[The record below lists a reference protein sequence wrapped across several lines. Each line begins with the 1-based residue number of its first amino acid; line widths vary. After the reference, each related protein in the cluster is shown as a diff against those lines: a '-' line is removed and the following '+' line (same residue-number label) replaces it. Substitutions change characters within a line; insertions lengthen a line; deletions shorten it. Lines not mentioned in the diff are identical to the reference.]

1 MRTVLQV
8 LSQEEKHQVHART
21 LEILEH
27 TGVRV
32 DTEKGRQLLIDAG
45 AQADPG
51 SHTIRIPKNLVEE
64 SLEMTTKDFSLGARR
79 PGWDLQMN
87 AGKFTLLADG
97 EGTFVSDALTG
108 ERRPSTAQDW
118 MDATRLIDA
127 IDEVG
132 IYWSMVERSD
142 EPPHPSPAQ
151 QVNYLRNVFTNF
163 SKHVQDGSPG
173 AELAPWILEVLQV
186 IFGDKETIR
195 RTHPYS
201 FLLCPQSPLVIDK
214 QYTEAYLALLGWDI
228 PVAIMPMPLMGG
240 TAPGSLISTIILG
253 NCEVLATL
261 CMIQAG
267 APGTPIIYAP
277 VLAISNLRDGTY
289 SAGAVESGLT
299 GAASTEM
306 ARYYGLP
313 VEASGGGTSQFVPSI
328 QASYERALNALLPVL
343 SWPDILVG
351 PGLMGGSTH
360 FSPEQLLIDVEVY
373 KMGVRAYQGIA
384 VGDDKWLDDVIQ
396 KVGPGGHFL
405 AQPSTI
411 KNMRSGEWYLT
422 DFGWRGSYED
432 WNASGK
438 PNLIQEARKK
448 VESILSNYEPL
459 PLSEEMER
467 ELNHIYE
474 RASETDTR

>member
-1 MRTVLQV
+1 MKTILQV
-8 LSQEEKHQVHART
+8 LSEEEKHQVHSRS
-21 LEILEH
+21 LGILSN

-32 DTEKGRQLLIDAG
+32 DTAVGRKLLKEAG
-45 AQADPG
+45 AQVNDE
-51 SHTIRIPKNLVEE
+51 SHIVQIPKTLVEE
-64 SLEMTTKDFSLGARR
+64 SLRLTTTDFSLGARR
-79 PGWDLQMN
+79 PGWDLKMN
-87 AGKFTLLADG
+87 AGNFTLLADG
-97 EGTFVSDALTG
+97 EGTFVTDAETG
-108 ERRPSTAQDW
+108 ERRPSTTKDW
-118 MDATRLIDA
+118 LNATRLIDS
-127 IDEVG
+127 IDEIGV
-132 IYWSMVERSD
+132 YWSMVERGD
-142 EPPHPSPAQ
+142 ESPNPSAAQ
-151 QVNYLRNVFTNF
+151 QVNYLRNVFSNF
-163 SKHVQDGSPG
+163 SKHVQDGSPS

-195 RTHPYS
+195 QKHPYS
-201 FLLCPQSPLVIDK
+201 FLLCPQSPLVID
-214 QYTEAYLALLGWDI
+214 QHYTDVYLALLGWDI

-277 VLAISNLRDGTY
+277 VLALSNLRDGTY

-313 VEASGGGTSQFVPSI
+313 VEASGGGTSQFTPNI

-373 KMGVRAYQGIA
+373 KMGRRTYQGIA
-384 VGDDKWLDDVIQ
+384 TEDTKWLDDVIQ
-396 KVGPGGHFL
+396 QVGPAGYFMG
-405 AQPSTI
+405 QPSTV

-422 DFGWRGSYED
+422 EFGWHGSYEE
-432 WNASGK
+432 WHASGK
-438 PNLIQEARKK
+438 PNLIQEARQK
-448 VESILSNYEPL
+448 VENILSNHKPL
-459 PLSEEMER
+459 PLSEEMEQ
-467 ELNHIYE
+467 ELDQIYK
-474 RASETDTR
+474 RAQAN

>member
-8 LSQEEKHQVHART
+8 LSEEEKHQVHSRT
-21 LEILEH
+21 LEILAN
-27 TGVRV
+27 TGIRV
-32 DTEKGRQLLIDAG
+32 DTAQGRQLLKEAG
-45 AQADPG
+45 AHADED
-51 SHTIRIPKNLVEE
+51 TKIVRIPKSLVEE
-64 SLEMTTKDFSLGARR
+64 SLRLTQKDISLGARR
-79 PGWDLQMN
+79 PGFDLKMN
-87 AGKFTLLADG
+87 AGNFTLLADG
-97 EGTFVSDALTG
+97 EGTFVTDAFTG
-108 ERRPSTAQDW
+108 ERRLTTSKDW
-118 MDATRLIDA
+118 LNATRLIDS
-127 IDEVG
+127 IDEIG

-142 EPPHPSPAQ
+142 EPPIPTAAL
-151 QVNYLRNVFTNF
+151 QVSYLSNVFRNF
-163 SKHVQDGSPG
+163 SKHVQDGSPN

-201 FLLCPQSPLVIDK
+201 FLLCPQSPLVIDQ
-214 QYTEAYLALLGWDI
+214 QYTDAYLAFLGWDI

-240 TAPGSLISTIILG
+240 TAPGSLLGTIILA

-277 VLAISNLRDGTY
+277 VIALSNLRDGSY

-313 VEASGGGTSQFVPSI
+313 VEASGGGTSQYSPNI
-328 QASYERALNALLPVL
+328 QASYERALNSVLTVL

-373 KMGVRAYQGIA
+373 KMGIRTYQGIKA
-384 VGDDKWLDDVIQ
+384 GEDHWLDDVIQ
-396 KVGPGGHFL
+396 KVGPAGHFM

-422 DFGWRGSYED
+422 DFGWHGSYEE
-432 WNASGK
+432 WRASGK
-438 PNLIQEARKK
+438 PTLIQEAREK
-448 VESILSNYEPL
+448 VEYLLSNHEPL
-459 PLSEEMER
+459 PLSEEMEH
-467 ELNHIYE
+467 ELEKIYM
-474 RASETDTR
+474 RAKAN